1 MLNNLKLMLG
11 IASND
16 TDRDSLLKLIISNAT
31 ARLTTLLGGLEPTE
45 SLDYIILDVCIRRFN
60 RIGSEGMESHTVEG
74 ESVTFSAHLLPAQ
87 AERGLQR
94 RYRQLQPR
102 NCCGSEKIRFCY

>member
-60 RIGSEGMESHTVEG
+60 RIGSEGMESHTIEG
-74 ESVTFSAHLLPAQ
+74 ESVTFSESDFAGFEDDIQ
-87 AERGLQR
+87 AYLDKQKESKRGRVNFL
-94 RYRQLQPR
+94 
-102 NCCGSEKIRFCY
+102 